1 MADEDAAALGA
12 RDDGVDSSVAQHL
25 QIGSGQH
32 HVAAL
37 ARAAT
42 QEGRSR
48 AARGETVVQGEQ
60 IRGDLT
66 RHRRTITGRRI
77 EGRGRLCN
85 RALGIHAEVCALGV
99 GRGDQRLLF
108 GHGGVG
114 RLEPLHDLEFG
125 VFEVA
130 LATSERRDLAL
141 QTLRL
146 FGVARG
152 GESARVT
159 CGARVDH
166 GDVGLDARHLCAQI
180 VTGAQACRELPRQL
194 LASCEQLLHAR
205 GLRRILAG
213 VVGLADTGI
222 EKGHLDEAVLIGGA
236 GIHASQPTVAHRR
249 RNGRALAFND
259 RSNGGKVHSMSVLR
273 TKSVEQSIADTEEPE
288 YRLKKSLSALDL
300 TVFGIGVVIGAGIF
314 TLTGRAAHE
323 VAGPAIVVS
332 FVVAAIA
339 CALAA
344 LCYAEFASTVPVSG
358 SAYTFSYSSLG
369 ELFAWIIGWDLILEM
384 FLGASVVAQGW
395 SAYLG
400 TLMEQLGMPIPAE
413 IGYGGTVDLMA
424 ILLVLVLGGL
434 MSFGIKESLRVNLV
448 LVAVKLFIV
457 LFVIV
462 AGVLFIDPAN
472 WVPFVPEAAPRES
485 ASGLSQPLLQFL
497 SGIEPTAFGVGGI
510 FAGAALVFFAYIG
523 FDVVATTAEETRN
536 PQRDMPIGIIAS
548 LAICTVLYCAV
559 AFVVT
564 GMVPYQDLD
573 PAAAL
578 ANAFAFHGQAWMATL
593 ISAGAVAGLTT
604 VVLTLLIGATR
615 IIFAMSRDALLPIGL
630 AKVHP
635 RFRTPWLI
643 SLVVTV
649 IVAVVAGFTPIGLLE
664 EMVNI
669 GTLSAFVMVSI
680 GVIVLRRRR
689 PDLPRTFRVPFNPW
703 LPGLSA
709 AICVYLM
716 LNLTVETWLR
726 FLIWLAVGFV
736 IYFAYSQKRSR
747 IGQPGYIDPSLP
759 HVVAHRREGE
769 DETT

>member
-1 MADEDAAALGA
+1 M
-12 RDDGVDSSVAQHL
+12 R
-25 QIGSGQH
+25 
-32 HVAAL
+32 
-37 ARAAT
+37 
-42 QEGRSR
+42 
-48 AARGETVVQGEQ
+48 
-60 IRGDLT
+60 
-66 RHRRTITGRRI
+66 
-77 EGRGRLCN
+77 
-85 RALGIHAEVCALGV
+85 
-99 GRGDQRLLF
+99 
-108 GHGGVG
+108 
-114 RLEPLHDLEFG
+114 
-125 VFEVA
+125 
-130 LATSERRDLAL
+130 
-141 QTLRL
+141 
-146 FGVARG
+146 
-152 GESARVT
+152 
-159 CGARVDH
+159 
-166 GDVGLDARHLCAQI
+166 
-180 VTGAQACRELPRQL
+180 
-194 LASCEQLLHAR
+194 
-205 GLRRILAG
+205 
-213 VVGLADTGI
+213 
-222 EKGHLDEAVLIGGA
+222 
-236 GIHASQPTVAHRR
+236 
-249 RNGRALAFND
+249 
-259 RSNGGKVHSMSVLR
+259 VLR
-273 TKSVEQSIADTEEPE
+273 TKSVEQSIADTDEPE
-288 YRLKKSLSALDL
+288 YRLKKSLTALDL
-300 TVFGIGVVIGAGIF
+300 TVFGVGVVIGAGIF

-332 FVVAAIA
+332 FAVAAIA

-344 LCYAEFASTVPVSG
+344 LCYAEFASSVPVSG

-400 TLMEQLGMPIPAE
+400 TLMEQLGAPIPAA

-434 MSFGIKESLRVNLV
+434 MTFGIKESLRVNLI

-462 AGVLFIDPAN
+462 AGLLFVNPAN
-472 WVPFVPEAAPRES
+472 WSPFVPEAAPRES

-497 SGIEPTAFGVGGI
+497 SGIEPMAFGVGGI

-564 GMVPYQDLD
+564 GMVPYEDLD

-604 VVLTLLIGATR
+604 VVLTLMIGATR
-615 IIFAMSRDALLPIGL
+615 IIFAMSRDALLPVRL

-635 RFRTPWLI
+635 KFRTPWVI
-643 SLVVTV
+643 SIVVTLV
-649 IVAVVAGFTPIGLLE
+649 VAVVAGFTPIGLLE

-669 GTLSAFVMVSI
+669 GTLSAFVLVAI

-689 PDLPRTFRVPFNPW
+689 PDLPRSFRVPLSPW
-703 LPGLSA
+703 IPALSA
-709 AICVYLM
+709 ALSLYLM

-726 FLIWLAVGFV
+726 FLVWLAIGFV
-736 IYFAYSQKRSR
+736 IYFAYAQRHSR
-747 IGQPGYIDPSLP
+747 IGQPGYTDFALP
-759 HVVAHRREGE
+759 HVVSHARDEGDESRR
-769 DETT
+769 